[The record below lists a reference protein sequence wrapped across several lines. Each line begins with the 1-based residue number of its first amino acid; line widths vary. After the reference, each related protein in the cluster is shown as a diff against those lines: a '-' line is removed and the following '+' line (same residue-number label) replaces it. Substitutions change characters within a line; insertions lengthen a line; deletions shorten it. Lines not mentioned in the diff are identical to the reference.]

1 MVIMHL
7 ALTINE
13 LLGYTQGERD
23 KWEQWFQTRPPAVYD
38 APLQREGNF
47 NDVWRLMEH
56 IFVVEKR
63 HIQRLKQ
70 ESPLTEQAGAARGDI
85 EALFGFGHAARQE
98 LTRFIGSATE
108 ADLGR
113 IIELRFLDQRFTFTA
128 RKLIFHMQ
136 FHEIRHWAQ
145 IATAVRNAG
154 YPPSGYHDLLFSD
167 ALQ

>member
-7 ALTINE
+7 AMSIDE
-13 LLGYTQGERD
+13 LLAYTQGERD
-23 KWEQWFQTRPPAVYD
+23 KWEQWLNAAQSAAFD
-38 APLQREGNF
+38 ARVQREGNF

-63 HIQRLKQ
+63 HTQRLKQ
-70 ESPLTEQAGAARGDI
+70 ESPLTERTGGARGDVA
-85 EALFGFGHAARQE
+85 ALFGFGRAVRQD
-98 LTRFIGSATE
+98 LIRFIGCMSE

-113 IIELRFLDQRFTFTA
+113 VIELSFLDRHFIFTA

-145 IATAVRNAG
+145 IATAVRNGG
-154 YPPSGYHDLLFSD
+154 YSPPGYHDALFSD